1 MTLFL
6 RRRTWRRPCGS
17 SDAERREAI
26 VSADPAVK
34 YYARIGDK
42 TRELVIDAERLI
54 MDGEPLTA
62 DITTLPG
69 SDRQHLRMDGRSV
82 SLFARREDSMWVIEL
97 AGRLFEV
104 SVEDERTRHIR
115 ELASHV
121 APVDT
126 RRDLRAP
133 MPGLI
138 VRVEV
143 TEGQEFEEGDGLV
156 VMEAM
161 KMENELRA
169 DGPGRVVS
177 VEVGAGQ
184 AVERDAVLLKL
195 EQR

>member
-1 MTLFL
+1 MT
-6 RRRTWRRPCGS
+6 T
-17 SDAERREAI
+17 
-26 VSADPAVK
+26 DPAIR
-34 YYARIGDK
+34 YFARLGEA
-42 TRELVIDAERLI
+42 TREIVIEADRLL
-54 MDGEPLTA
+54 MDGEPIEA
-62 DITTLPG
+62 DISTLPG
-69 SDRQHLRMDGRSV
+69 SDRQHLRMDGRSL
-82 SLFARREDSMWVIEL
+82 SLFARRAGPGWIIEL
-97 AGRLFEV
+97 EGRLFEV
-104 SVEDERTRHIR
+104 GVEDERTRHIR

-121 APVDT
+121 APAET

-143 TEGQEFEEGDGLV
+143 QEGQEVGKGDSLI

-169 DGPGRVVS
+169 DAAGLVLS
-177 VEVGAGQ
+177 VEVAPGQ

>member
-1 MTLFL
+1 M
-6 RRRTWRRPCGS
+6 S
-17 SDAERREAI
+17 SDRALRYF
-26 VSADPAVK
+26 ADTPE
-34 YYARIGDK
+34 G
-42 TRELVIDAERLI
+42 TREIVIA
-54 MDGEPLTA
+54 DGKLTVDGA
-62 DITTLPG
+62 SLDVEMSTLPG

-82 SLFARREDSMWVIEL
+82 SLFARRVESCWIIEL
-97 AGRLFEV
+97 EGRRFEV

-115 ELASHV
+115 DLAAHV
-121 APVDT
+121 SPVET
-126 RRDLRAP
+126 QRDLRAP

-143 TEGQEFEEGDGLV
+143 VRGQEVEEGDGLV

-169 DGPGRVVS
+169 DAPGRVMS
-177 VEVGAGQ
+177 IEVEPGQ

>member
-1 MTLFL
+1 MT
-6 RRRTWRRPCGS
+6 
-17 SDAERREAI
+17 SDPVIR
-26 VSADPAVK
+26 
-34 YYARIGDK
+34 YFARIGAN
-42 TRELVIDAERLI
+42 TRKIELGPASLLL
-54 MDGEPLTA
+54 DGSPLEA

-69 SDRQHLRMDGRSV
+69 SDRQHLRMDGRSL
-82 SLFARREDSMWVIEL
+82 SLFARRTDSGWSIEL
-97 AGRLFEV
+97 EGRLFEV
-104 SVEDERTRHIR
+104 VVEDERTRHIR

-121 APVDT
+121 APVEA

-143 TEGQEFEEGDGLV
+143 EAGQDIEDGDGLV

-169 DGPGRVVS
+169 DGPGRVMS
-177 VEVGAGQ
+177 VEVKEGQ
-184 AVERDAVLLKL
+184 AVERDAVLLRL

>member
-1 MTLFL
+1 MT
-6 RRRTWRRPCGS
+6 S
-17 SDAERREAI
+17 
-26 VSADPAVK
+26 DPAIR
-34 YYARIGDK
+34 YFARLGEA
-42 TRELVIDAERLI
+42 TREMVIEADRVL
-54 MDGEPLTA
+54 MDGEPIEA
-62 DITTLPG
+62 DIATLPG

-82 SLFARREDSMWVIEL
+82 SVFARRGDAGWIIEL
-97 AGRLFEV
+97 EGRLFEV
-104 SVEDERTRHIR
+104 VVEDERTRHIR

-121 APVDT
+121 APVET

-143 TEGQEFEEGDGLV
+143 QEGQEVEKGDSLV

-169 DGPGRVVS
+169 DAPGLVLS
-177 VEVGAGQ
+177 IEIETGQ

>member
-6 RRRTWRRPCGS
+6 KPRTWRQPCGW
-17 SDAERREAI
+17 SDAEQREAI
-26 VSADPAVK
+26 VTADPVVR
-34 YYARIGDK
+34 YFARTGDE
-42 TRELVIDAERLI
+42 TREVVIEAERLI
-54 MDGEPLTA
+54 MDGESLEA

-69 SDRQHLRMDGRSV
+69 SDRQHLRVDGRAL
-82 SLFARREDSMWVIEL
+82 SLFARREDSGWVIEL
-97 AGRLFEV
+97 EGRLFEV
-104 SVEDERTRHIR
+104 AVEDERTRHIR

-143 TEGQEFEEGDGLV
+143 TEGQEFDEGDGLV

-177 VEVGAGQ
+177 VEVDQGQ
-184 AVERDAVLLKL
+184 AVERDTVLLKL